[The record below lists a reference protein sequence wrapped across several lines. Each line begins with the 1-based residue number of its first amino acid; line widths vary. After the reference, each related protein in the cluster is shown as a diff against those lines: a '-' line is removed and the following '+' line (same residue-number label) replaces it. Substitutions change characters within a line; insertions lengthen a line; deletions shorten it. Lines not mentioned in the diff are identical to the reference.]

1 MGVLTPGV
9 YLVDQT
15 TRKIYMEYL
24 GHESMTVKTF
34 LYQLGSFDH
43 PILEQLVEK
52 IATSIATMHS
62 GESIHGDMTTSN
74 MMIKPRLPLDK
85 QMSGEPCRLS
95 VEEIVESGDLGDFVS
110 LESVFNTISLMSL
123 SFCLQYLIDFGLS
136 FVSGKIE
143 DKAVDFYVL
152 KRAFIST
159 HPGSEELFE
168 KIMLKYRA
176 KTNKGL
182 QIVQK
187 FKEVEL
193 RGRKRECFG

>member
-1 MGVLTPGV
+1 M
-9 YLVDQT
+9 
-15 TRKIYMEYL
+15 
-24 GHESMTVKTF
+24 
-34 LYQLGSFDH
+34 
-43 PILEQLVEK
+43 
-52 IATSIATMHS
+52 
-62 GESIHGDMTTSN
+62 
-74 MMIKPRLPLDK
+74 
-85 QMSGEPCRLS
+85 
-95 VEEIVESGDLGDFVS
+95 
-110 LESVFNTISLMSL
+110 
-123 SFCLQYLIDFGLS
+123 IDFGLS
-136 FVSGKIE
+136 YVSSKTE

-168 KIMLKYRA
+168 KIMIQYRA